1 MDSRFPLTP
10 VRILPPEG
18 PGRTQTPRQSV
29 LNISPSPYRRKRN
42 YSQIQPPAS
51 PKPIPAPSPQPTKAI
66 IREEVG
72 RLQAAIEAGRLI
84 TASLAFDDDHIEL
97 EDSAHHSQAEDPYLQ
112 TSGEFIQTRQIPIP
126 QGLFERYRQAVHTSP
141 GIKLACGLL
150 CDIHRVWFGL
160 ERLLF
165 LWDYESG
172 ALVEAAEL
180 SDQVVSATIV
190 PRNSDIFTNKV
201 LHMVLVTTPTSIHLF
216 GVDPLCRLLP
226 TDISV
231 PSNEEHFHQFVH
243 FPSGRIFMG
252 GAEGSISELRY
263 GNSSWFSSAKR
274 YKRED
279 CGARSVASLLPR
291 FLRFF
296 ATVRVAHMTTDPSR
310 HLLYV
315 LIAKANRSSE
325 YRIDI
330 YDLGPAGDQ
339 MRRKASIQAHTLTK
353 RIKEH
358 NSRLANVPV
367 ERLSVV
373 TIAAITRALSV
384 EYHLMALTKNGIRIY
399 LSLHLAPVSTASTD
413 DILHMRPTGDFS
425 LTLKF
430 PPVAVK
436 SPESAPLAIRSQA
449 VSTTA
454 DKPSNY
460 EQAAVMEEGS
470 MVLIDRREGECKLVT
485 IRRSLRRIALVQ
497 EHPSQSILEPEENV
511 CCVEELRDV
520 EIQALGDVPIRAKVH
535 KDLAELCGVLPRGEF
550 MLPPITR
557 WLGTSSLSQVCQ
569 TSLSNFIYIPSA
581 RFQLL
586 TSESLL
592 EFSEVRPIDTLCE
605 ILEKEDGKEAERLR
619 ELGEKYGLTHLCS
632 WLIAIATSSSSQGK
646 PHPRDAWIYQLV
658 SDKIRHKGK
667 LAFARLSSTPQASP
681 SPSYRLPSNQSTSV
695 ALDQSAISL
704 HLSRILRPIWLEK
717 VSYCE
722 EDAAVQVEHLAARH
736 YDIVAVPLRA
746 LLTYIEDNYRDRL
759 DTKPDL
765 SQDGIV
771 QLVTLIRRCLQA
783 ISLLS
788 ILSAH
793 YNFRRVVN
801 ELPASEQQLLSS
813 LTVQDLVATRLGQ
826 DLAKSMIEAYVRQVS
841 EMRIGKG
848 ARVKLEDLLKEF
860 TTAVPSYFTEAD
872 AEIYIAEET
881 LVRARSEMEVER
893 RRDLISLAMGKL
905 SRNAASVCLNRTLS
919 ELLSLGEVLSA
930 VNLCLNKAN
939 SLAVIGSDLSTSETN
954 ECYEA
959 IFTILTEIQ
968 HCLQA
973 NSPDQVD
980 YLSGLSLESL
990 LILRQDLLLECCRVN
1005 DKQLHWALFNWLVR
1019 WELSKLI
1026 LQMESPYVMMFLEQK
1041 FPQEKYPAV
1050 SLIADYSMKMRDYR
1064 KAYLEYGRL
1073 AALTQERDPV
1083 HEVIQL
1089 DRRTELLDLSLLCL
1103 DSLLAEQHPGSE
1115 ALPTLIKAREGLL
1128 FNQRLCKIQQR
1139 LQRDLASAGLLPE
1152 AEALD
1157 RRLYSAEEMYE
1168 HFAKPFDRYEVELE
1182 LLNFISANSATQ
1194 TAAIIETM
1202 KSLFLPI
1209 LATCGLALWPQRV
1222 REKLEELGRKYP
1234 QAFPLD
1240 SICVKC
1246 EQTNL
1251 QLGVESPWVVQ
1262 LVTSLPLV
1270 QDFGDLFHIYRDLW
1284 TTYHGDLEAEWCLLI
1299 KLECLFRLWL
1309 EAAERCIGS
1318 SGSVWSSG
1326 TGLKIARDRLIS
1338 LLPSVLE
1345 TMDSVLQCVLNLPL
1359 DRQRRVEPSFL
1370 DLRDRFLKLEAL
1382 LQVKAS
1388 SRRHDPALPDSALSA
1403 QSHKFSL
1410 LAPKALSFKET
1421 PQRSSQ
1427 ASPRPD

>member
-1 MDSRFPLTP
+1 MDSRLPLTP

-18 PGRTQTPRQSV
+18 PGGTQTPRQSIP
-29 LNISPSPYRRKRN
+29 NISPSPYRRKRN
-42 YSQIQPPAS
+42 YSQVQPQMS
-51 PKPIPAPSPQPTKAI
+51 PKPAPIVVPQPSKAI
-66 IREEVG
+66 IQEEVG
-72 RLQAAIEAGRLI
+72 RLQAAIEAGRLLS
-84 TASLAFDDDHIEL
+84 ASFAFDDEHLEL
-97 EDSAHHSQAEDPYLQ
+97 EDSTHHSQAEDPYLQ

-126 QGLFERYRQAVHTSP
+126 ASLFERYRQAVQRTP
-141 GIKLACGLL
+141 GAKLACGLL

-165 LWDYESG
+165 LWDYDSG

-180 SDQVVSATIV
+180 PDQVISTTVV

-201 LHMVLVTTPTSIHLF
+201 QYMVLVATPTSIQLF

-231 PSNEEHFHQFVH
+231 PSNEENFHQFVSL
-243 FPSGRIFMG
+243 PSGRIFMG

-263 GNSSWFSSAKR
+263 GSSSWFSSAKR

-279 CGARSVASLLPR
+279 CGARTVASLLPR

-296 ATVRVAHMTTDPSR
+296 ARVKVAQMSADPSR

-315 LIAKANRSSE
+315 LIHKSNRSSD

-330 YDLGPAGDQ
+330 YDLGVGGDE
-339 MRRKASIQAHTLTK
+339 MRRKATIQAHTLTK

-373 TIAAITRALSV
+373 AVAAVTRTLSID
-384 EYHLMALTKNGIRIY
+384 YHLMALTRNGIRIY
-399 LSLHLAPVSTASTD
+399 LLLHLAPASAITTD

-430 PPVAVK
+430 PSVAVK
-436 SPESAPLAIRSQA
+436 PSESASLAMRSQA
-449 VSTTA
+449 ISTTA
-454 DKPSNY
+454 DKPCNY
-460 EQAAVMEEGS
+460 EQAEVLEEGTI
-470 MVLIDRREGECKLVT
+470 VLVDRRDGECKLVT

-497 EHPSQSILEPEENV
+497 EHPNKPVLEPEENV
-511 CCVEELRDV
+511 CCVEELREV
-520 EIQALGDVPIRAKVH
+520 EVQALGDVPMRAKVP

-550 MLPPITR
+550 MRLPATR

-569 TSLSNFIYIPSA
+569 TSLSNFIYTPSA

-586 TSESLL
+586 TGESLL

-605 ILEKEDGKEAERLR
+605 VLEKEDGKEADKLR

-632 WLIAIATSSSSQGK
+632 WLLAVITSPNGQGK
-646 PHPRDAWIYQLV
+646 PHPRDALIYQAI
-658 SDKIRHKGK
+658 SDKSRHRAK
-667 LAFARLSSTPQASP
+667 LAFARLATPQSDL
-681 SPSYRLPSNQSTSV
+681 SPSYRLPSNPNVSASV
-695 ALDQSAISL
+695 DQNAISL

-722 EDAAVQVEHLAARH
+722 EDVAVQVEHLAVRH
-736 YDIVAVPLRA
+736 YALVTVPLRA
-746 LLTYIEDNYRDRL
+746 LLSFLEDYYRDRVEL
-759 DTKPDL
+759 KADHSK
-765 SQDGIV
+765 DGVV

-788 ILSAH
+788 VLSAH

-801 ELPASEQQLLSS
+801 ELPVSEQLLLSS
-813 LTVQDLVATRLGQ
+813 LTVQDLVASRLGQ
-826 DLAKSMIEAYVRQVS
+826 DLAKSMIEAYIRQVS

-860 TTAVPSYFTEAD
+860 TAIVPSYFTEAD
-872 AEIYIAEET
+872 AEIYIAEES
-881 LVRARSEMEVER
+881 LKRAKSETDVER
-893 RRDLISLAMGKL
+893 RRELVSLAVGKL
-905 SRNAASVCLNRTLS
+905 TRNAASVCLNRALS
-919 ELLSLGEVLSA
+919 ELLSLGEVLNA
-930 VNLCLNKAN
+930 VALCLNKAN
-939 SLAVIGSDLSTSETN
+939 SLTVIGSDLSTSETT

-968 HCLQA
+968 HCLLA
-973 NSPDQVD
+973 DSPDQID
-980 YLSGLSLESL
+980 YLSGLSLEAL
-990 LILRQDLLLECCRVN
+990 LSLRQDLLLECCRVA
-1005 DKQLHWALFNWLVR
+1005 DKQLHWALFNWLIR
-1019 WELSKLI
+1019 WDLAKLI
-1026 LQMESPYVMMFLEQK
+1026 LQMESPYVMAFLEQK
-1041 FPQEKYPAV
+1041 FPEEKYPAA
-1050 SLIADYSMKMRDYR
+1050 SLIADYCMKVREYR
-1064 KAYLEYGRL
+1064 RAYLEYGRL
-1073 AALTQERDPV
+1073 AALIQEHDQV
-1083 HEVIQL
+1083 QDVIQL

-1103 DSLLAEQHPGSE
+1103 DNLLAEQRPGSDE
-1115 ALPTLIKAREGLL
+1115 LPTLTKAREGLL
-1128 FNQRLCKIQQR
+1128 FNQRLCKIQHR
-1139 LQRDLASAGLLPE
+1139 LQRDLAAAGLLPE
-1152 AEALD
+1152 AEVLD

-1168 HFAKPFDRYEVELE
+1168 RFAKPFDRYEVELE
-1182 LLNFISANSATQ
+1182 LLNFIYSHSSAQ
-1194 TAAIIETM
+1194 KAAIIETM
-1202 KSLFLPI
+1202 KSLFQPI
-1209 LATCGLALWPQRV
+1209 IAGFGLSLWPQRV

-1240 SICVKC
+1240 SICLQC
-1246 EQTNL
+1246 EQTNI

-1262 LVTSLPLV
+1262 LISSLPLV
-1270 QDFGDLFHIYRDLW
+1270 HDFGDLFQVYSGLW
-1284 TTYHGDLEAEWCLLI
+1284 AAYIGDLAAQWSLLI

-1326 TGLKIARDRLIS
+1326 LGLKISRDRLIS
-1338 LLPSVLE
+1338 QLPSVLA
-1345 TMDSVLQCVLNLPL
+1345 TLDSVLQCVLNLPL
-1359 DRQRRVEPSFL
+1359 ERQRRLEPSFL
-1370 DLRDRFLKLEAL
+1370 DLRDRFLKLEAIL
-1382 LQVKAS
+1382 PGKTAPH
-1388 SRRHDPALPDSALSA
+1388 RHDLPLPESALSA